1 MRVLVVGGGG
11 REHALVHSFA
21 QSTLADRI
29 FCAPGNAGT
38 AEIADNIG
46 VGAEDLPALLDFASR
61 EQVDLTVVGPEAPL
75 VAGICDLFEEHGL
88 AVFGPN
94 RDAAQ
99 LEGSKVFAKEIM
111 AAGGVATGA
120 YRKHDHRV
128 GAPGRRW
135 SRHYPLVVKADGL
148 AAGKGVI
155 ICNDHAEARAA
166 VESCFV
172 ARDFGAAGDVVIIE
186 EFLAGSE
193 VSLLVLCDGR
203 NAVPLAPAQDYKRIF
218 AGDQGPNTGGMGSY
232 CPVPGF
238 EQKAIDAAM
247 EHVAEPVIAALRKR
261 DIAFRGVLYA
271 GLIVTDAGVK
281 VLEFNCRFGDPE
293 TQAVLPRLDSD
304 LLELC
309 AAGASG
315 ELAGVKAAW
324 KPQECV
330 TVVMASAGYPASS
343 HKGDVI
349 SGLAAAAPWTTS
361 PCTTPARRGRTA
373 TSSRP
378 AAACSPSA
386 PSAAASPPRA
396 SAPTQPCARSPSTA
410 RRYARTSPSARS
422 RRRPAN
428 SICSRPGPPAERE
441 ELEVEEVQTEVETI
455 LQGIQMEP
463 VLVGIVMGSESD
475 REVME
480 AACKELDE
488 RKIKY
493 ELNVL
498 SAHRDPD
505 KVAHYAR
512 TAQSRGIKVLIGG
525 AGKAAALPGVLAAY
539 TNVPVIGVPIKTSDL
554 GGLDSLLSIVQMPP
568 GVPVACVAIN
578 GARNAA
584 ILAAKILDV

>member
-38 AEIADNIG
+38 AGIADNIG

-99 LEGSKVFAKEIM
+99 LEGSKAFAKEVM
-111 AAGGVATGA
+111 REGGVAAGA
-120 YRKHDHRV
+120 Y
-128 GAPGRRW
+128 
-135 SRHYPLVVKADGL
+135 SRHETPESALAALSPDRSYPLVVKADGL

-155 ICNDHAEARAA
+155 ICNDLAEARAA

-238 EQKAIDAAM
+238 ERQAIDAAM

-271 GLIVTDAGVK
+271 GLIVTEAGVK

-315 ELAGVKAAW
+315 ELAGVKTAW

-349 SGLAAAAPWTTS
+349 DGLAAADAMDDVTVYHAGT
-361 PCTTPARRGRTA
+361 ARQDGDVVTAGGRVLA
-373 TSSRP
+373 VSALGSGF
-378 AAACSPSA
+378 AAARERA
-386 PSAAASPPRA
+386 YAAVSKITFDGA
-396 SAPTQPCARSPSTA
+396 QV
-410 RRYARTSPSARS
+410 
-422 RRRPAN
+422 RPD
-428 SICSRPGPPAERE
+428 IAERA
-441 ELEVEEVQTEVETI
+441 V
-455 LQGIQMEP
+455 
-463 VLVGIVMGSESD
+463 
-475 REVME
+475 
-480 AACKELDE
+480 
-488 RKIKY
+488 
-493 ELNVL
+493 
-498 SAHRDPD
+498 
-505 KVAHYAR
+505 
-512 TAQSRGIKVLIGG
+512 
-525 AGKAAALPGVLAAY
+525 KAAAGEL
-539 TNVPVIGVPIKTSDL
+539 DL
-554 GGLDSLLSIVQMPP
+554 FPAGSAGW
-568 GVPVACVAIN
+568 AR
-578 GARNAA
+578 GA
-584 ILAAKILDV
+584 

>member
-38 AEIADNIG
+38 AGIADNIG

-99 LEGSKVFAKEIM
+99 LEGSKAFAKEVM
-111 AAGGVATGA
+111 REGGVAAGA
-120 YRKHDHRV
+120 Y
-128 GAPGRRW
+128 
-135 SRHYPLVVKADGL
+135 SRHETPESALAALSPDRSYPLVVKADGL

-155 ICNDHAEARAA
+155 ICNDLAEARAA

-238 EQKAIDAAM
+238 ERQAIDAAM

-271 GLIVTDAGVK
+271 GLIVTEAGVK

-315 ELAGVKAAW
+315 ELAGVKTAW

-330 TVVMASAGYPASS
+330 AVVMASAGYPASS

-349 SGLAAAAPWTTS
+349 DGLAAADAMDDVTVYHAGT
-361 PCTTPARRGRTA
+361 ARQDGDVVTAGGRVLA
-373 TSSRP
+373 VSALGSGF
-378 AAACSPSA
+378 AAARERA
-386 PSAAASPPRA
+386 YAAVSKITFDGA
-396 SAPTQPCARSPSTA
+396 QV
-410 RRYARTSPSARS
+410 
-422 RRRPAN
+422 RPD
-428 SICSRPGPPAERE
+428 IAERA
-441 ELEVEEVQTEVETI
+441 V
-455 LQGIQMEP
+455 
-463 VLVGIVMGSESD
+463 
-475 REVME
+475 
-480 AACKELDE
+480 
-488 RKIKY
+488 
-493 ELNVL
+493 
-498 SAHRDPD
+498 
-505 KVAHYAR
+505 
-512 TAQSRGIKVLIGG
+512 
-525 AGKAAALPGVLAAY
+525 KAAAGEL
-539 TNVPVIGVPIKTSDL
+539 DL
-554 GGLDSLLSIVQMPP
+554 FPAGFAG
-568 GVPVACVAIN
+568 
-578 GARNAA
+578 
-584 ILAAKILDV
+584 

>member
-38 AEIADNIG
+38 AGIADNIG

-99 LEGSKVFAKEIM
+99 LEGSKAFAKEVM
-111 AAGGVATGA
+111 REGGVAAGA
-120 YRKHDHRV
+120 Y
-128 GAPGRRW
+128 
-135 SRHYPLVVKADGL
+135 SRHETPESALAALSPDRSYPLVVKADGL

-155 ICNDHAEARAA
+155 ICNDLAEARAA

-238 EQKAIDAAM
+238 ERQAIDAAM

-271 GLIVTDAGVK
+271 GLIVTEAGVK

-315 ELAGVKAAW
+315 ELAGVKTAW

-349 SGLAAAAPWTTS
+349 GGLAAADAMDDVTVYHAGT
-361 PCTTPARRGRTA
+361 ARQDGDVVTAGGRVLA
-373 TSSRP
+373 VSALGSGF
-378 AAACSPSA
+378 AAARERA
-386 PSAAASPPRA
+386 YAAVSKITFDGA
-396 SAPTQPCARSPSTA
+396 QV
-410 RRYARTSPSARS
+410 
-422 RRRPAN
+422 RPD
-428 SICSRPGPPAERE
+428 IAERA
-441 ELEVEEVQTEVETI
+441 V
-455 LQGIQMEP
+455 
-463 VLVGIVMGSESD
+463 
-475 REVME
+475 
-480 AACKELDE
+480 
-488 RKIKY
+488 
-493 ELNVL
+493 
-498 SAHRDPD
+498 
-505 KVAHYAR
+505 
-512 TAQSRGIKVLIGG
+512 
-525 AGKAAALPGVLAAY
+525 KAAAGEL
-539 TNVPVIGVPIKTSDL
+539 DL
-554 GGLDSLLSIVQMPP
+554 FPAGFAG
-568 GVPVACVAIN
+568 
-578 GARNAA
+578 
-584 ILAAKILDV
+584 

>member
-46 VGAEDLPALLDFASR
+46 VGTEDLPALLDFASR

-99 LEGSKVFAKEIM
+99 LEGSKVFAKEVM
-111 AAGGVATGA
+111 REGGVATGA
-120 YRKHDHRV
+120 Y
-128 GAPGRRW
+128 
-135 SRHYPLVVKADGL
+135 SRHETIESALAALSPDGPYPLVVKADGL

-172 ARDFGAAGDVVIIE
+172 ARDFGAAGDVVVIE

-193 VSLLVLCDGR
+193 VSLLVLCDGV

-238 EQKAIDAAM
+238 EQTAIDAAM

-324 KPQECV
+324 KPLECV
-330 TVVMASAGYPASS
+330 TVVMASAGYPATS
-343 HKGDVI
+343 HRGDVI
-349 SGLAAAAPWTTS
+349 SGLAAADAMDDVTVYHAGT
-361 PCTTPARRGRTA
+361 ARKNGDVVTAGGRVLA
-373 TSSRP
+373 VSALGSGF
-378 AAACSPSA
+378 AAARERA
-386 PSAAASPPRA
+386 YAAVRKITFDGA
-396 SAPTQPCARSPSTA
+396 QV
-410 RRYARTSPSARS
+410 
-422 RRRPAN
+422 RPD
-428 SICSRPGPPAERE
+428 IAERA
-441 ELEVEEVQTEVETI
+441 V
-455 LQGIQMEP
+455 
-463 VLVGIVMGSESD
+463 
-475 REVME
+475 
-480 AACKELDE
+480 
-488 RKIKY
+488 
-493 ELNVL
+493 
-498 SAHRDPD
+498 
-505 KVAHYAR
+505 
-512 TAQSRGIKVLIGG
+512 
-525 AGKAAALPGVLAAY
+525 KAAAGEL
-539 TNVPVIGVPIKTSDL
+539 DL
-554 GGLDSLLSIVQMPP
+554 FPAGSAGW
-568 GVPVACVAIN
+568 AR
-578 GARNAA
+578 GA
-584 ILAAKILDV
+584 

>member
-38 AEIADNIG
+38 AGIADNIG

-99 LEGSKVFAKEIM
+99 LEGSKAFAKEVM
-111 AAGGVATGA
+111 REGGVAAGA
-120 YRKHDHRV
+120 Y
-128 GAPGRRW
+128 
-135 SRHYPLVVKADGL
+135 SRHETPESALAALSPDRSYPLVVKADGL

-155 ICNDHAEARAA
+155 ICNDLAEARAA

-238 EQKAIDAAM
+238 ERQAIDAAM

-271 GLIVTDAGVK
+271 GLIVTEAGVK

-315 ELAGVKAAW
+315 ELAGVKTAW

-349 SGLAAAAPWTTS
+349 DGLAAADAMDDVTVYHAGT
-361 PCTTPARRGRTA
+361 ARQDGDVVTAGGRVLA
-373 TSSRP
+373 VSALGSGF
-378 AAACSPSA
+378 AAARERA
-386 PSAAASPPRA
+386 YAAVSKITFDGAQVRA
-396 SAPTQPCARSPSTA
+396 D
-410 RRYARTSPSARS
+410 
-422 RRRPAN
+422 
-428 SICSRPGPPAERE
+428 IAERA
-441 ELEVEEVQTEVETI
+441 V
-455 LQGIQMEP
+455 
-463 VLVGIVMGSESD
+463 
-475 REVME
+475 
-480 AACKELDE
+480 
-488 RKIKY
+488 
-493 ELNVL
+493 
-498 SAHRDPD
+498 
-505 KVAHYAR
+505 
-512 TAQSRGIKVLIGG
+512 
-525 AGKAAALPGVLAAY
+525 KAAAGEL
-539 TNVPVIGVPIKTSDL
+539 DL
-554 GGLDSLLSIVQMPP
+554 FPAGFAG
-568 GVPVACVAIN
+568 
-578 GARNAA
+578 
-584 ILAAKILDV
+584 